1 MSTSDDAPATT
12 TTGSGRPTADVRPWF
27 PAYRVAAWVVGIFL
41 IVLTL
46 VGMPLK
52 YLADQG
58 AVVATI
64 GPIHG
69 FGYMAYLAITA
80 MLALR
85 ARWRPR
91 TTVLVLLAGTIPF
104 LSFVAERYVVART
117 KSGQTP

>member
-1 MSTSDDAPATT
+1 MSSGTERTATT
-12 TTGSGRPTADVRPWF
+12 ASAVVGERALRPWF
-27 PAYRVAAWVVGIFL
+27 TAYRVAAWIVGIFL

-58 AVVATI
+58 DVVAVI

-69 FGYMAYLAITA
+69 FGYLAYLAVTA

-85 ARWRPR
+85 ARWRR
-91 TTVLVLLAGTIPF
+91 TTTVLVLLAGTVPF
-104 LSFVAERYVVART
+104 LSFVAERYVVTRT
-117 KSGQTP
+117 RSGLTP